1 MFPCCSR
8 SRGVVHLEAPEEI
21 ELRDI
26 VLTERDLVESE
37 GGGGG
42 RNRDSFNR

>member
-26 VLTERDLVESE
+26 VLTEGDLVESE
-37 GGGGG
+37 GGER